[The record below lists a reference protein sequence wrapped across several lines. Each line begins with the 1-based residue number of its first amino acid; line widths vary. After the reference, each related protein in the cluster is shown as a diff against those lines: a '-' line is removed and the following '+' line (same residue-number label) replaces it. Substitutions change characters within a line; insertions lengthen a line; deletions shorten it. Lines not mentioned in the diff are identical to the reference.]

1 MSETAGEKT
10 FAPTEKRLRDA
21 ANKGDVLRSKDLGTA
36 AVMLVGA
43 AWLAFA
49 GPWLLSEISNLLR
62 ESFQFDSSEIVD
74 FRPDRL
80 MIEGLTA
87 ALPPIFAL
95 AVPVILVNEA
105 ETALQKNHV
114 CNVQACSRQRDR
126 KDLSLALAED
136 DLQSVCSDRDLL
148 GHRAPGIVNPEDQR
162 ASGLDPTHI
171 DIQFS
176 TEHTRYPIVG
186 NQETSTALDQSG
198 ALTPYL
204 HRGGNLT
211 HHQQALP
218 IALLEEEI
226 SRELSISRAH
236 P

>member
-1 MSETAGEKT
+1 MLINKT
-10 FAPTEKRLRDA
+10 
-21 ANKGDVLRSKDLGTA
+21 
-36 AVMLVGA
+36 
-43 AWLAFA
+43 
-49 GPWLLSEISNLLR
+49 
-62 ESFQFDSSEIVD
+62 
-74 FRPDRL
+74 
-80 MIEGLTA
+80 
-87 ALPPIFAL
+87 
-95 AVPVILVNEA
+95 
-105 ETALQKNHV
+105 ETALQKDHV
-114 CNVQACSRQRDR
+114 RNVQACSRERDR
-126 KDLSLALAED
+126 KNLSLTFTED
-136 DLQSVCSDRDLL
+136 NLQSIISDRDLFFD
-148 GHRAPGIVNPEDQR
+148 RSTSIVNPEDQR
-162 ASGLDPTHI
+162 ASSLDPTHI